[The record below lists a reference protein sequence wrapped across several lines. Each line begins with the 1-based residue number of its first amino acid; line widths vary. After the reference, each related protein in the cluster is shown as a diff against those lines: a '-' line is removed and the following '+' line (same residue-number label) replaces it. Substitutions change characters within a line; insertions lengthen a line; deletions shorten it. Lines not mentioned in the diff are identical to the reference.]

1 MLCQRCYIKK
11 HKLKKNE
18 IKKLIVTSDKFQC
31 AECGEYKK
39 LVIERNPRE
48 EWYDD
53 ENSGG

>member
-18 IKKLIVTSDKFQC
+18 IKKLTVTSDKFQC
-31 AECGEYKK
+31 SDCGEYKK
-39 LVIERNPRE
+39 LVIERKQKE